1 MKYKTEQ
8 ENFWSGEFGDE
19 YIERNDGRKILAS
32 NIAFFSQILENTTR
46 VNSVIEFGANIGL
59 NLKAIKQLLPDVECS
74 AVEIN
79 HKAAEIL
86 KADQDFHNDI
96 CVFEESILNFETKRK
111 YDFVLIK
118 GVLIHINP
126 NEVERVYQKLYESS
140 EKYICIAEYYN
151 PSPVSI
157 NYRGNEDRLFK
168 RDFAGEFMDRYP
180 DVSLVDYGF
189 KWHRDNNFAQ
199 DDITW
204 FLLRKE

>member
-8 ENFWSGEFGDE
+8 ENFWSGEFGDK
-19 YIERNDGRKILAS
+19 YIERNDGKKILAS
-32 NIAFFSQILENTTR
+32 NIALFSQILENTTKVR
-46 VNSVIEFGANIGL
+46 SVIEFGANIGL
-59 NLKAIKQLLPDVECS
+59 NLKAIKQLIPNVECS

-86 KADQDFHNDI
+86 KAEQDFLDDS
-96 CVFEESILNFETKRK
+96 CVFEESILNFEAKCK

-126 NEVERVYQKLYESS
+126 NELESVYQKLYETS